1 VVREAADLLSALKAD
16 AIVAIGG
23 GSAIVTARAAA
34 ILFAEGHDV
43 RAMSTQWA
51 DGRLVSPKLSAPKL
65 PIWIVPSTPT
75 TAYSKAGSAVR
86 DPETGDRL
94 ALFDPKTRAQGVL
107 LDPQAA
113 LSAPASLAKGAA
125 LNAMSMSIESIQ
137 GSRDPLADAL
147 LVQALTELARW
158 LPHIDSTPQDGD
170 LRLRLMV
177 GALLS
182 GQGSD
187 FVGGGLAQALAHS
200 AGPRSS
206 VSNGIVE
213 SILLPHTMRFTAPAT
228 PGRLAVVAK
237 AMAGTAVPWD
247 ANSESDDDLDAR
259 AITAVDELCAGLG
272 VPRRL
277 RDVDVERSDLD
288 GIAEHTLNDWTLT
301 RIPRRADREDLLA
314 VLEAAW

>member
-1 VVREAADLLSALKAD
+1 
-16 AIVAIGG
+16 
-23 GSAIVTARAAA
+23 
-34 ILFAEGHDV
+34 
-43 RAMSTQWA
+43 
-51 DGRLVSPKLSAPKL
+51 
-65 PIWIVPSTPT
+65 
-75 TAYSKAGSAVR
+75 
-86 DPETGDRL
+86 
-94 ALFDPKTRAQGVL
+94 
-107 LDPQAA
+107 
-113 LSAPASLAKGAA
+113 
-125 LNAMSMSIESIQ
+125 
-137 GSRDPLADAL
+137 
-147 LVQALTELARW
+147 
-158 LPHIDSTPQDGD
+158 
-170 LRLRLMV
+170 MV

-228 PGRLAVVAK
+228 PGRLALVAK

-247 ANSESDDDLDAR
+247 ANSESDNDLDAR
-259 AITAVDELCAGLG
+259 AITAVDELCHGLG